1 MLKNLNNFQKEIVL
15 TKHKKVY
22 VNAGAGTGKTTL
34 IVARVC
40 YLIKQGVLPDNILV
54 VAFNKKIVEEVNA
67 KLYKTLGFDIANKI
81 TIKTFHSFGSWII
94 RKAQKYINPIISDDK
109 ELSKIVTKAR
119 SHLQLKGSNKEL
131 LPIIQACRE
140 NPKYLSQQT
149 NDIKMLC
156 KSYGTVLKKEKRSD
170 FAILIRK
177 ANMLLK
183 KNKEFKDTIQNKFK
197 YIFVDEFQDCSERRF
212 KLLKQLTTDKTS
224 LFLVGDTD
232 QTILEWA
239 GVSIDNVMCLSQTFS
254 DLKHY
259 TLEQSYRLP
268 KTICKASNSLISKNK
283 KRLDKTLKTIKRGG
297 LLEVKKFLKFEDEVN
312 WCCNYVNTIIQDGV
326 FPREIA
332 ILARK
337 ESVLFDIKNILGKT
351 GIHISTIHKA
361 KGLEFDNVVI
371 LGVENSIIPDNK
383 DNLEEERRILYVG
396 MTRAKKSLILTYI
409 DKGIRN
415 MGFVKQYVEKSPF
428 IAEMNLSV

>member
-1 MLKNLNNFQKEIVL
+1 MLKKLNNFQKEIVL

-34 IVARVC
+34 IIARV
-40 YLIKQGVLPDNILV
+40 YHLIRQGVLPDNILI
-54 VAFNKKIVEEVNA
+54 VAFNKKIVEEVNG
-67 KLYKTLGFDIANKI
+67 KLYKKLGFDIANRI
-81 TIKTFHSFGSWII
+81 TIKTFHSFGRWII
-94 RKAQKYINPIISDDK
+94 SKAQKHIKPIISDDK
-109 ELSKIVTKAR
+109 ELSKIITKAR
-119 SHLQLKGSNKEL
+119 KHLQLKGSNKEL

-140 NPKYLSQQT
+140 NPKYLSKQT
-149 NDIKMLC
+149 DDIKMLC
-156 KSYGTVLKKEKRSD
+156 KSYSTVLKEEKRSD

-183 KNKEFKDTIQNKFK
+183 KDKELRNIIQNKFK

-239 GVSIDNVMCLSQTFS
+239 GVSIDNIMCLTHTFS

-268 KTICKASNSLISKNK
+268 KTICKASNSLIAKNK
-283 KRLDKTLKTIKRGG
+283 KRLDKTLKPIKNGG
-297 LLEVKKFLKFEDEVN
+297 ILKIKKFLKFEDEIS
-312 WCCNYVNTIIQDGV
+312 WCCNYINTIIKSGV
-326 FPREIA
+326 SPNEIA

-337 ESVLFDIKNILGKT
+337 ESVFFDIKNILSNT

-361 KGLEFDNVVI
+361 KGLEFDSVVI
-371 LGVENSIIPDNK
+371 LGIEKSIIPDNK

-396 MTRAKKSLILTYI
+396 MTRAKRSLILTYI
-409 DKGIRN
+409 DNGIRN
-415 MGFVKQYVEKSPF
+415 IGFVKQYVEKSPF
-428 IAEMNLSV
+428 IDEMNLSV